1 MEIINIVC
9 SVFATIIS
17 TIKLVITCLINKTSK
32 EIKPFSITMY
42 AYECKLISGKL
53 ELTEHTE
60 KQWVKD
66 ADLAKVNF
74 AAADLPIVKLINK

>member
-1 MEIINIVC
+1 
-9 SVFATIIS
+9 
-17 TIKLVITCLINKTSK
+17 
-32 EIKPFSITMY
+32 MY
-42 AYECKLISGKL
+42 AYECKLISGEL

-66 ADLAKVNF
+66 ADLGKVNF